1 MKKVT
6 FAIFSMSIF
15 LSYSATA
22 QIQVILPA
30 PPIPRPVI
38 VVAPSPQP
46 VIIVESRPAPVV
58 VKKQKRGNAYGHY
71 KGKNKGR
78 KD

>member
-1 MKKVT
+1 MKKIT
-6 FAIFSMSIF
+6 FAIFSMSVF

-22 QIQVILPA
+22 QVHVVVTA
-30 PPIPRPVI
+30 PIPRPVI

-46 VIIVESRPAPVV
+46 VIVVESRPAPVV
-58 VKKQKRGNAYGHY
+58 VKKKKRGNAYGHY
-71 KGKNKGR
+71 KKR